1 MTFLKIE
8 NNGPELVYTNYW
20 ITEHAKKGLVY
31 LSANAGCFRLLVPE
45 SSGISISDMQNGAQ
59 YVILSRG
66 LWAHQHGN
74 LDALEILFEDHSD
87 NPFAIHILRDQSDL
101 LPTDT
106 EVDQLGQSQR
116 WSIAVYTKNGKL
128 LELPVRYRTVKTIP
142 YLKEWS
148 D

>member
-1 MTFLKIE
+1 MTLLKIE
-8 NNGPELVYTNYW
+8 NNGPELVDTNYW
-20 ITEHAKKGLVY
+20 ITEHAEKGFVY

-45 SSGISISDMQNGAQ
+45 SSGISIPDMQNGAQ

-66 LWAHQHGN
+66 PWTQHGN

-87 NPFAIHILRDQSDL
+87 NPLAIHILRDQADL

-106 EVDQLGQSQR
+106 EIDQHGQSQR
-116 WSIAVYTKNGKL
+116 WTIAVYTKNGKQ
-128 LELPVRYRTVKTIP
+128 LELPVRYRTVKNIP